1 MKWDQRVSIEI
12 QWDLSGSKGNQGG
25 AKGSQGEQ
33 RGTKESQGEPRRA
46 RWHQLQSILISQKNI
61 PNFLF
66 VNDDFLNL
74 VDWSMLLSTF
84 CCMAPY
90 QGLAAIN
97 AQQRFAFACYSWNL
111 VCRVSR
117 FGWVKHPI
125 GSCEQLTGKNL
136 LQKGFHYIIGNIQF
150 YMCLWWHIFPLL
162 LLFAI

>member
-1 MKWDQRVSIEI
+1 M
-12 QWDLSGSKGNQGG
+12 GSKWIQGEPR
-25 AKGSQGEQ
+25 GSQGEP

-90 QGLAAIN
+90 QGLAAIPCLMPSN
-97 AQQRFAFACYSWNL
+97 VLPLHVTVETWLERIYNSQIPH
-111 VCRVSR
+111 SR
-117 FGWVKHPI
+117 FGHYFCSNLYGRAPRGPRGVKK
-125 GSCEQLTGKNL
+125 SQLV
-136 LQKGFHYIIGNIQF
+136 F
-150 YMCLWWHIFPLL
+150 YK
-162 LLFAI
+162 